1 MFFFIL
7 GVRDYFIRIGSA
19 TSQLVNVVVL
29 FGDNPNES
37 ISGRSY
43 RMAKEGRRRW
53 SHLQSILNLFFSIF
67 GQKDHCY
74 KAYLTD
80 VTEARLLVAEH
91 KASFYIREV

>member
-19 TSQLVNVVVL
+19 ASQLVNVVIL

-43 RMAKEGRRRW
+43 RMARLGKRRW
-53 SHLQSILNLFFSIF
+53 LRTESMLDLFFSIF

-74 KAYLTD
+74 KAYFTD

-91 KASFYIREV
+91 DKGSYS